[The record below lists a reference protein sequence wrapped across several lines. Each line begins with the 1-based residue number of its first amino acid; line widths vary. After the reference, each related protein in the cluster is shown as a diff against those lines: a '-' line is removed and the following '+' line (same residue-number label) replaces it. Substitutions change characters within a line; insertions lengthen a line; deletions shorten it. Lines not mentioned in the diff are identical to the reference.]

1 MTTRVLQTTGGGLRR
16 PVRARRA
23 VALLAYLL
31 TVGVAQSAPKT
42 DVVELTNGD
51 RLTGEIKSLDQG
63 LLQIKTD
70 TMDTVYVKWEMIR
83 ALRTGQYLQ
92 VEMRSGQRHFG
103 TVPQEQAAHIEV
115 LDTGAAIPQVLPLAD
130 IVRIDPIEQGE
141 LLQRLKGNFSVGYN
155 FTKASDIETLTFNGE
170 LRSRTDLR
178 EWKLDGSSNITAQD
192 GPDATVYDFS
202 GSYSRFLARRKYYVG
217 KLTFESNSEL
227 GLDMRTSVAGGL
239 GYYIKQDAHQEWSVV
254 GGLAANDEQ
263 YAGES
268 KRNSLDAIVGTSYS
282 YYRFKP
288 LNADVNVSLTLIP
301 SLTESGR
308 VRSDA
313 NLYIRWEIVDDLY
326 FELSMYG
333 NYDNEPGVEANSQFD
348 YGTAT
353 SIGFSF

>member
-1 MTTRVLQTTGGGLRR
+1 MRTSGLTSTVVGTSRR
-16 PVRARRA
+16 GWRTI
-23 VALLAYLL
+23 ALLSCVLAFSA
-31 TVGVAQSAPKT
+31 AQAAPKT
-42 DVVELTNGD
+42 DVVELSNGD

-63 LLQIKTD
+63 QLQLKTD

-83 ALRTGQYLQ
+83 ALRTNQYLQ

-103 TVPQEQAAHIEV
+103 TAPREQAAHIEV
-115 LDTGAAIPQVLPLAD
+115 RDTGAATSQVLPLAD

-141 LLQRLKGNFSVGYN
+141 LLQRLKGNFSIGYN
-155 FTKASDIETLTFNGE
+155 FTKASEVETMTFSGE
-170 LRSRTDLR
+170 LRSRTDIR

-227 GLDMRTSVAGGL
+227 GLDLRTSVAGGL
-239 GYYIKQDAHQEWSVV
+239 GYYLKQDAHQEWSVV

-268 KRNSLDAIVGTSYS
+268 KRNSLDAIIGTSYS

-288 LNADVNVSLTLIP
+288 LNADVDFSLTLIP

-313 NLYIRWEIVDDLY
+313 NLYVRWEIVDDLY
-326 FELSMYG
+326 FEVSMYG
-333 NYDNEPGVEANSQFD
+333 SYDNEPGVEANSQFD

-353 SIGFSF
+353 SIGYSF